1 MILLKDILYKV
12 SIRATSGDMEAAI
25 SGVQF
30 DSRKVEPG
38 NLFVAVKGT
47 QVDGHDFITTAI
59 EKGAIAIL
67 AETDPQQIDSLTWI
81 STDSSSAALGIVA
94 CNFYG
99 NPSAQLAL
107 VGVTGTNGKTTIA
120 TLLHQLFRTLG
131 YNSGL
136 LSTICNKINETEL
149 SASHT
154 TGDALQI
161 NKLLRQMVDSGCTH
175 CFMEASSHAI
185 DQNRIAGL
193 KFAGAIFTNITHD
206 HLDYHLTFAGY
217 IRAKKKFFDQLPSS
231 AFALVNLDDSNGP
244 VMLQNTRAKKYKY
257 SVRAVADF
265 RAKIISDSMQGLELE
280 INNQKVWFSLI
291 GKFNAYNVIAVYG
304 AATLLGE
311 DPESVLLALSSMKPV
326 NGRFERVLL
335 KSKKIAIVDYAHTPD
350 ALKNVLNTIKNAR
363 TSSEQVITVLGC
375 GGNRDREK
383 RPIMADIACKFSD
396 RVIFTS
402 DNPRNEEP
410 EAIIEEMKAGVS
422 PVDFRKTI
430 TIVDRYEALKT
441 ALAMA
446 MDGDIILVAGK
457 GHEEYQEIKGVKR
470 DFSDRK
476 ILVEL
481 DQLMYNNKPGK
492 Q

>member
-38 NLFVAVKGT
+38 NLFIAVKGT
-47 QVDGHDFITTAI
+47 QVDGHDFISTAI
-59 EKGAIAIL
+59 EKGAGAIL
-67 AETDPQQIDSLTWI
+67 AETDPQQIGSITWI
-81 STDSSSAALGIVA
+81 STENSSKALGIVA
-94 CNFYG
+94 GNFYG
-99 NPSAQLAL
+99 NPSEKLTL

-120 TLLHQLFRTLG
+120 TILHQLFRNLG

-161 NKLLRQMVDSGCTH
+161 NKLLGQMVDAGCTH

-193 KFAGAIFTNITHD
+193 KFAGAVFTNITHD
-206 HLDYHLTFAGY
+206 HLDYHVTFAAY
-217 IRAKKKFFDQLPSS
+217 IKAKKKFFDDLPSS

-244 VMLQNTRAKKYKY
+244 VMFQNTRAAKY
-257 SVRAVADF
+257 SYSIRSVADF
-265 RAKIISDSMQGLELE
+265 RAKIVSDTMQGMELE
-280 INNQKVWFSLI
+280 INNLKIWFNLI
-291 GKFNAYNVIAVYG
+291 GKFNAYNILAVYG
-304 AATLLGE
+304 AATILGE
-311 DPESVLLALSSMKPV
+311 DAESVLVALSSMVPV
-326 NGRFERVLL
+326 NGRFERVPL

-363 TSSEQVITVLGC
+363 TTSEQVITVIGC

-383 RPIMADIACKFSD
+383 RPVMADIACKFSD

-410 EAIIEEMKAGVS
+410 EAIIAEMKAGVS

-441 ALAMA
+441 ALALA
-446 MDGDIILVAGK
+446 VDFDIILVAGK
-457 GHEEYQEIKGVKR
+457 GHEDYQEIKGVKR
-470 DFSDRK
+470 AFSDRK
-476 ILVEL
+476 TLIEL
-481 DQLMYNNKPGK
+481 DELMYNDKPGK
-492 Q
+492 P